1 MFNVTAIFIHDTL
14 QTTFPLS
21 DAVISEAPWQCAP
34 QHDRLLQLINAADRT
49 SCRGRL
55 VYAWPQM
62 ACQSDLNSGSWE
74 YNVMSDSMQA
84 T

>member
-34 QHDRLLQLINAADRT
+34 QHDRLLQLPTELHA
-49 SCRGRL
+49 
-55 VYAWPQM
+55 V
-62 ACQSDLNSGSWE
+62 
-74 YNVMSDSMQA
+74 VDSF
-84 T
+84 THGLKWRVNPI